1 MRFAQT
7 RRTWLAGAL
16 AGSLALTLTACGG
29 GDEASANGLEKSE
42 ITVGVMPITEGAGV
56 QIAIS
61 KGFFK
66 AEGLDV
72 KMQTVTGAADALPKL
87 KGGSLDIAHG
97 GHVGIIQAHASG
109 AYKLRIV
116 AEASSMTKNLNG
128 VLVAKDSTIKSPKE
142 LAGKKIGTNAR
153 GNQNSLLLRA
163 TLQPHGVEVDE
174 TKDVVVAP
182 FPQQESLLKSGKV
195 EAVIVP
201 EPFVTQIQ
209 QKLGARI
216 LTDFSSGPTKDF
228 PITGFASSE
237 DFATKNPK
245 TVAAFQRALV
255 KAQALAGD
263 RAVLQEAMP
272 KFTKLDAKMV
282 SVINL
287 NNFPTSTSATR
298 LQRVAD
304 VMRQFGYLKQDLD
317 VKPLVLQNG

>member
-1 MRFAQT
+1 L
-7 RRTWLAGAL
+7 LAGAL
-16 AGSLALTLTACGG
+16 AGSLALSLAACGG

-42 ITVGVMPITEGAGV
+42 ISVGVMPITEGAAV

-61 KGFFK
+61 KGYFE
-66 AEGLDV
+66 AEGLEV
-72 KMQTVTGAADALPKL
+72 KLQPVTGAAEALPKL
-87 KGGSLDIAHG
+87 KGGSIDIAHG
-97 GHVGIIQAHASG
+97 GHVGIIQAQASG

-128 VLVAKDSTIKSPKE
+128 VLVPKDSPIKSPKE

-153 GNQNSLLLRA
+153 GNQNSLLLHA
-163 TLQPHGVEVDE
+163 TLQPHGIKVDE
-174 TKDVVVAP
+174 NKDVVVAP

-195 EAVIVP
+195 DAIIVP

-209 QKLGARI
+209 QTLGARI

-228 PITGFASSE
+228 PITGFAATE

-255 KAQALAGD
+255 KAQAIAGD
-263 RAVLQEAMP
+263 RSVLQEAMP
-272 KFTKLDAKMV
+272 KFTKMDPKLV
-282 SVINL
+282 GVIAL
-287 NNFPTSTSATR
+287 SGYPTSTSATR

-317 VKPLVLQNG
+317 VKPFVVQNG